1 MSISREIYN
10 VRSTIRIILP
20 TIWCGSAIADSPA
33 SAVCHLYLPC
43 DFSPRRF
50 YADHK
55 TSRFFSQH
63 KVTSGAVIK
72 YEVSDG
78 NIYTTASQA
87 VPGVSSIFVPRIH
100 QTPSQFSIVLEC
112 HDGGVPFHARY
123 EIPSEDFKAHKEGE
137 NIQIQ
142 EYWEPIEYQKLWH
155 K

>member
-1 MSISREIYN
+1 MLKVLSELFCPPYDVVQLLLILLLLLFVIYTCFVIS
-10 VRSTIRIILP
+10 L
-20 TIWCGSAIADSPA
+20 
-33 SAVCHLYLPC
+33 L
-43 DFSPRRF
+43 FRRF

-112 HDGGVPFHARY
+112 HDGGTPFHARY

-142 EYWEPIEYQKLWH
+142 EYWEPIEYQAL
-155 K
+155 

>member
-1 MSISREIYN
+1 MLEVLSELFCPPYDVVQLLMILLLLLFVIYTCLVISF
-10 VRSTIRIILP
+10 L
-20 TIWCGSAIADSPA
+20 
-33 SAVCHLYLPC
+33 
-43 DFSPRRF
+43 FRRF
-50 YADHK
+50 
-55 TSRFFSQH
+55 TLTISSRFFSQH

-87 VPGVSSIFVPRIH
+87 VLGVSSIFVPRIH

-112 HDGGVPFHARY
+112 HDGGTPFHARY

-142 EYWEPIEYQKLWH
+142 
-155 K
+155 

>member
-1 MSISREIYN
+1 MLEVLSELFCPPYDVVQLLLILLLLLFVIYTCLVIS
-10 VRSTIRIILP
+10 L
-20 TIWCGSAIADSPA
+20 
-33 SAVCHLYLPC
+33 L
-43 DFSPRRF
+43 FRRF

-112 HDGGVPFHARY
+112 HDGGTPFHARY

-142 EYWEPIEYQKLWH
+142 EYWEPIEYQEL
-155 K
+155 